1 MTTIV
6 KAEELIDL
14 SQKIFMGIGTPDDIA
29 LAVAESLVY
38 TNLLGHDSHGVLRVK
53 QYINMI
59 RNGMMFPTERPK
71 ILKQFGA
78 IATIVGGYG
87 FGQIGARFGAELA
100 IKLGKAHGIGAVSI
114 ADVNHVGRLGEYTKM
129 LADQGLIGIGFT
141 GGTMYRGW
149 VTPYGGREKL
159 FGTNPMSFAVP
170 TSDGETLLLD
180 FATSGIAQGKVTL
193 AQAKGEALPE
203 GMMLD
208 KHGNPSTDPSIL
220 YDGAVLLP
228 MGLHKGSG
236 LAMMMEIV
244 PTLLASHKPISSSD
258 FKHGNPTLLIAISLE
273 AFTDRDNFDHYVDE
287 LKRRVKSVKP
297 AKGFDEVLLPGE
309 KESRAYKERIE
320 AGIPVPDSVWDDLQT
335 LASEYVGE

>member
-1 MTTIV
+1 MTIIV
-6 KAEELIDL
+6 QAEKLTEL
-14 SQKIFMGIGTPDDIA
+14 SQKIFSAIGTPDDIA

-59 RNGMMFPTERPK
+59 RKEMMFPSVRPK
-71 ILKQFGA
+71 VIKEFGA
-78 IATIVGGYG
+78 VATISGGYG

-100 IKLGKAHGIGAVSI
+100 AELGKTHGIGAVSI
-114 ADVNHVGRLGEYTKM
+114 GDVNHVGRLGEYTKM

-180 FATSGIAQGKVTL
+180 FATSGVAQGKVTL
-193 AQAKGEALPE
+193 AQAKGEPVPE

-208 KHGNPSTDPSIL
+208 KHGNPSTDASIL
-220 YDGAVLLP
+220 FDGAVLLP

-244 PTLLASHKPISSSD
+244 PTLLARHKPISSSD
-258 FKHGNPTLLIAISLE
+258 FKHGNPTLLLAISLE
-273 AFTDRDNFDHYVDE
+273 AFTDTEDFHHYVEE
-287 LKRRVKSVKP
+287 LKRRVKNVEP
-297 AKGFDEVLLPGE
+297 ATGFDEVLLPGE
-309 KESRAYKERIE
+309 PESRAYKERVQS
-320 AGIPVPDSVWDDLQT
+320 GIPVQDSVWEDLQS
-335 LASEYVGE
+335 LATELNVS

>member
-1 MTTIV
+1 MTITV
-6 KAEELIDL
+6 QAQELIEL
-14 SQKIFMGIGTPDDIA
+14 SQKIFAAIGTPDDIA
-29 LAVAESLVY
+29 VAVAESLVQ

-59 RNGMMFPTERPK
+59 RDGMMFPAERPK
-71 ILKQFGA
+71 VLKQFGA
-78 IATIVGGYG
+78 VATVVGGYG
-87 FGQIGARFGAELA
+87 FGQIGARLGAELA
-100 IKLGKAHGIGAVSI
+100 GELGKTHDIGAVSI
-114 ADVNHVGRLGEYTKM
+114 GDVNHVGRLGEYTKM
-129 LADQGLIGIGFT
+129 IADQGLIGIGFT

-149 VTPYGGREKL
+149 VTPYGGRERL

-170 TSDGETLLLD
+170 ASDGEPLLLD

-193 AQAKGEALPE
+193 AQAKGEPLPE

-208 KHGNPSTDPSIL
+208 KDGNPSTDASIL

-244 PTLLASHKPISSSD
+244 PTLLATHKPISSSD

-273 AFTDRDNFDHYVDE
+273 AFTDRDHFNHYVDE
-287 LKRRVKSVKP
+287 LTKRVKSVKP
-297 AKGFDEVLLPGE
+297 AKGFEEVLLPGE
-309 KESRAYKERIE
+309 PESRAYKERVQS
-320 AGIPVPDSVWDDLQT
+320 GIPVPDSVWEDLQS
-335 LASEYVGE
+335 LATEFNVV

>member
-1 MTTIV
+1 MTIIV
-6 KAEELIDL
+6 QAEELTEL
-14 SQKIFMGIGTPDDIA
+14 SQKIFVGIGTPDDIA
-29 LAVAESLVY
+29 LAVAESLVH
-38 TNLLGHDSHGVLRVK
+38 TNLLGHDSHGILRVK

-59 RNGMMFPTERPK
+59 RDGMMFPTERPK
-71 ILKQFGA
+71 VLKQFGA
-78 IATIVGGYG
+78 VATVVGGYG
-87 FGQIGARFGAELA
+87 FGQIAARLGAELA
-100 IKLGKAHGIGAVSI
+100 SELGKTHGIGAVSI
-114 ADVNHVGRLGEYTKM
+114 GDVNHVGRLGEYTKM
-129 LADQGLIGIGFT
+129 LADEGLIGIGFT

-208 KHGNPSTDPSIL
+208 KDGNPSTDPSIL

-244 PTLLASHKPISSSD
+244 PTLLATHKPISSSD

-273 AFTDRDNFDHYVDE
+273 AFTDRESFHHYVDE
-287 LKRRVKSVKP
+287 LTQRVKNVKP

-309 KESRAYKERIE
+309 KESRAFKERVQS
-320 AGIPVPDSVWDDLQT
+320 GIPVPDSVWEDLQS
-335 LASEYVGE
+335 LAIEFNVL